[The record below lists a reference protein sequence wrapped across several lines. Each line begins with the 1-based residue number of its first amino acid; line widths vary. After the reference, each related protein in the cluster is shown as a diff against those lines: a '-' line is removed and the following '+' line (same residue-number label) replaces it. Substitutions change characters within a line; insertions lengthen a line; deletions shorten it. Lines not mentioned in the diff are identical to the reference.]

1 MEISQLTNST
11 GLLDSPTKTFDELKT
26 EDFVK
31 ILVAQLS
38 NQNPL
43 QPLEDGQLID
53 QISSINGLQANSALA
68 KTLESLSETLSGQ
81 GLAQS
86 LGAASSLIGKS
97 VSGTL
102 GEQTITGVVDRAVV
116 EEGEVFLMVGD
127 SKLPLN
133 SITEVQ

>member
-1 MEISQLTNST
+1 
-11 GLLDSPTKTFDELKT
+11 
-26 EDFVK
+26 
-31 ILVAQLS
+31 
-38 NQNPL
+38 L